1 MCEHIESCRI
11 KVLRVSGTMA
21 QPYRTRLSAIA
32 QIRDDI
38 FNLPGKSESGVSL
51 KSEMDS
57 PLKIGKPR
65 PEFFSNRL
73 PQCND

>member
-38 FNLPGKSESGVSL
+38 FNLAWEVGQVGSSTWRCPDAPTGVL
-51 KSEMDS
+51 
-57 PLKIGKPR
+57 G
-65 PEFFSNRL
+65 
-73 PQCND
+73 